1 MNKIIYTMYQEQYDD
16 NKYIIEEYQEEIN
29 NAIAICLD
37 FRIPYEKVFKYDFI
51 LNYVYDLLDDKY
63 KKCNILYTN
72 EYALQKVK
80 NEIFKSYNKKFLALR
95 GLMQKVIINII
106 DYYNYLSFVFDC
118 DIIKL
123 ITKYNKDVKQ

>member
-1 MNKIIYTMYQEQYDD
+1 MNKVIFTMYQEQYDD
-16 NKYIIEEYQEEIN
+16 NKYILEEYKEEIN

-63 KKCNILYTN
+63 KKCNLLYTN
-72 EYALQKVK
+72 EYARQKVY
-80 NEIFKSYNKKFLALR
+80 NEIFKNYNKKFLALR
-95 GLMQKVIINII
+95 QLMQKIITNII
-106 DYYNYLSFVFDC
+106 DYYDYLSFVFDC

-123 ITKYNKDVKQ
+123 INTYNRGIKQ